1 MDKEKLRIDKYLWA
15 IRLFK
20 TRTLASVACD
30 QGKVRLNGSAVK
42 ASKQVNPGDE
52 YEVKTEAR
60 KWIIK
65 VTGLLHNR
73 VQYAEAVKYYL
84 DLSPAEDPN
93 LPKPQF
99 SAFYTGKRR
108 SKIGRPTKKQRRDL
122 EDFTGPDISE

>member
-1 MDKEKLRIDKYLWA
+1 MEKEKLRVDKYLWA

-60 KWIIK
+60 KWVIK

-122 EDFTGPDISE
+122 EDFTGPDLSE